1 MNKIQII
8 IDSILS
14 IAIIALFV
22 LIFTGKPE
30 AGVSTESAATF
41 PKEDLTIPVAYLN
54 LDSVLLNYQFAIEAN
69 EKLMTKQEDAR
80 LKLNSKASSFQRDAA
95 DFQKKLENGAFMS
108 RERAEQKQQELLKKQ
123 QELQDLEAK
132 LTNDIMLE
140 NQQLNLQLADT
151 LNSFLAEF
159 NKDGRYQLIFAN
171 TGKDNI
177 LQSAEGYDITTEVV
191 DALNARYSSKN
202 KKK

>member
-8 IDSILS
+8 VDSILGV
-14 IAIIALFV
+14 AIIALFV
-22 LIFTGKPE
+22 LFFTKP
-30 AGVSTESAATF
+30 AGETGNGEVAAVTT
-41 PKEDLTIPVAYLN
+41 DGQTLPVAYLN
-54 LDSVLLNYQFAIEAN
+54 LDSVLLNYQFAIDAS

-80 LKLNSKASSFQRDAA
+80 LKLNSKARTLQSEAA

-123 QELQDLEAK
+123 QDLQDLEAK

-177 LQSAEGYDITTEVV
+177 LQSAEGYDITAEVV

>member
-177 LQSAEGYDITTEVV
+177 LQSEEGYDITTEVV

>member
-8 IDSILS
+8 VDCILGV
-14 IAIIALFV
+14 AIIALFV
-22 LIFTGKPE
+22 LFFNQPAGKMDKGE
-30 AGVSTESAATF
+30 VAAVTA
-41 PKEDLTIPVAYLN
+41 DGQTLPVAYLN
-54 LDSVLLNYQFAIEAN
+54 LDSVLLNYQFAIDAS

-80 LKLNSKASSFQRDAA
+80 LKLNSKARTLQSEAA

-123 QELQDLEAK
+123 QDLQDLEAK

-159 NKDGRYQLIFAN
+159 NKDGHYQLIFAN

-177 LQSAEGYDITTEVV
+177 LQSAEGYDITAEVV
-191 DALNARYSSKN
+191 DALNARYASKT

>member
-8 IDSILS
+8 VDCILGV
-14 IAIIALFV
+14 AIIALFV
-22 LIFTGKPE
+22 LFFNQPASKMDKGE
-30 AGVSTESAATF
+30 VAAVTA
-41 PKEDLTIPVAYLN
+41 DGQTLPVAYLN
-54 LDSVLLNYQFAIEAN
+54 LDSVLLNYQFAIDAS

-80 LKLNSKASSFQRDAA
+80 LKLNSKARTLQSEAA

-123 QELQDLEAK
+123 QDLQDLEAK

-159 NKDGRYQLIFAN
+159 NKDGHYQLIFAN

-177 LQSAEGYDITTEVV
+177 LQSAEGYDITAEVV
-191 DALNARYSSKN
+191 DALNARYASKT

>member
-8 IDSILS
+8 VDSILGV
-14 IAIIALFV
+14 AIIALFV
-22 LIFTGKPE
+22 LFFTKP
-30 AGVSTESAATF
+30 AGETGNGEVAAVTT
-41 PKEDLTIPVAYLN
+41 DGQTLPVAYLN
-54 LDSVLLNYQFAIEAN
+54 LDSVLLNYQFAIDAS

-80 LKLNSKASSFQRDAA
+80 LKLNSKARTLQSEAA

-123 QELQDLEAK
+123 QDLQDLEAK

-151 LNSFLAEF
+151 LNAYLAEF
-159 NKDGRYQLIFAN
+159 NKDGRYHIIFAN

-177 LQSAEGYDITTEVV
+177 LQAADGYDVTAEVV
-191 DALNARYSSKN
+191 SALNARYTTKS

>member
-191 DALNARYSSKN
+191 DALNARYSSKTKN
-202 KKK
+202 K